1 MTSLRELK
9 AQFDAENAAPSGN
22 INNLRRRVQM
32 QRDALA
38 TAEQDLRI
46 ALGREGSPPELPD
59 MPQPQPGGPRLSAA
73 EAQATAAAIIRMGR
87 IRRGELAPDAPPV
100 QAAAEPPKTAQGV
113 ADTAAAIL
121 AAGKK
126 RRGEKD

>member
-9 AQFDAENAAPSGN
+9 AQFDAENAAPSSN

-46 ALGREGSPPELPD
+46 ALGREGSPPELPTC
-59 MPQPQPGGPRLSAA
+59 RSRSLAA
-73 EAQATAAAIIRMGR
+73 RDCR
-87 IRRGELAPDAPPV
+87 
-100 QAAAEPPKTAQGV
+100 PPKPRPRPPPSFEW
-113 ADTAAAIL
+113 DEFD
-121 AAGKK
+121 AGS
-126 RRGEKD
+126 